1 MSDGVLISALISAL
15 ISVLIS
21 VIMSGRVP
29 RQQQVE
35 DNILVVFGVDVAAE
49 LLGVCRNTVTR
60 WCREGRLPARQ
71 FGRKWHFHR
80 DTFMSEIAKNPAP

>member
-1 MSDGVLISALISAL
+1 MSDSALIEALASAL
-15 ISVLIS
+15 AQQIA
-21 VIMSGRVP
+21 P
-29 RQQQVE
+29 RQQQA
-35 DNILVVFGVDVAAE
+35 DMPVVFGVDVAAE

-80 DTFMSEIAKNPAP
+80 DTFMSEIAKNPAR